1 MSDDLIKRSDAIYA
15 VMNTESVFAVD
26 SLEPYKKTKEVVEA
40 LEAIP
45 SADSPSDPHNITY
58 INALKNRIR
67 ELEAKRPQG
76 EWIWGNEKKSWHKC
90 SVCGEPAYSY
100 YDELADDVEE
110 LFDFCPNCGAR
121 MKGAD
126 DE

>member
-1 MSDDLIKRSDAIYA
+1 MSKDTIYREDAIK
-15 VMNTESVFAVD
+15 VVRHTSMEFVD
-26 SLEPYKKTKEVVEA
+26 ADTRQKLI
-40 LEAIP
+40 EAIP